1 MVAIFQEGN
10 KSGIIF
16 RRSGWLVL
24 GDASFFFLRGDGVRG
39 SVTVFVAGGGQLSP
53 CRPDNNYI
61 IIIGGK
67 RPPRIMRWVKAGQYR

>member
-24 GDASFFFLRGDGVRG
+24 GDASFFLKGDGVRG
-39 SVTVFVAGGGQLSP
+39 SVTGFVAGGGQLSP
-53 CRPDNNYI
+53 YRPDN
-61 IIIGGK
+61 
-67 RPPRIMRWVKAGQYR
+67 